1 MALCGIGF
9 VGAGSVAR
17 ALARAAAARGWR
29 VCFYDIDG
37 GKAVEAASHYGGL
50 SFGSMEGLAA
60 ESEAIVVAVPGP
72 TAGRV
77 MVEAA
82 ESSRPGTLVVDTATF
97 KRDVVAGA
105 RGMPPGALAALTHP
119 LFGGRMS
126 RPEKHYVAVMPFP
139 GREGVEEAERLYR
152 EMGFNTV
159 RIGSWEEHDRLAG
172 YSIGLVYALAE
183 ALHAALKGEGLA
195 LDSPLPS
202 TTYRV
207 LSMLAESV
215 LSDTPEL
222 RGEILS
228 SPHTREAAARLASA
242 LLEVARGAGPR
253 GRGRPRYSLLYRL
266 LEEC

>member
-1 MALCGIGF
+1 MECRVGF

-17 ALARAAAARGWR
+17 ALARAASARGWP
-29 VCFYDIDG
+29 VCFYDIDRERAG
-37 GKAVEAASHYGGL
+37 EAASQYGGL
-50 SFGSMEGLAA
+50 SFSSLQGLAA

-72 TAGRV
+72 AAGGV

-82 ESSRPGTLVVDTATF
+82 RSSRSGTLVVDTATF
-97 KRDVVAGA
+97 KRGVVAAA
-105 RGMPPGALAALTHP
+105 RGMPPRVLAALTHP
-119 LFGGRMS
+119 LFGGRAS

-139 GREGVEEAERLYR
+139 GREGVVEAERLYR
-152 EMGFNTV
+152 EMGFNTI
-159 RIGSWEEHDRLAG
+159 RLRSWEEHDRLAG

-183 ALHAALKGEGLA
+183 ALYAALESGGLD

-207 LSMLAESV
+207 LGMLAQSV
-215 LSDTPEL
+215 LSDSPDL

-228 SPHTREAAARLASA
+228 NPSTREAAASLASA
-242 LLEVARGAGPR
+242 LMEVARGAGPR
-253 GRGRPRYSLLYRL
+253 GRGRSSYNLLYRL